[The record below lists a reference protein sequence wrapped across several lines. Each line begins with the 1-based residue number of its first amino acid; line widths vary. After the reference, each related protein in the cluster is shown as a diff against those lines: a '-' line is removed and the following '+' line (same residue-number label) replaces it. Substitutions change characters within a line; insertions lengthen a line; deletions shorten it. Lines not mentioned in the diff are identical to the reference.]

1 MEDNFQI
8 QEKYENY
15 KEKLRNRLSQFS
27 IDVIKLLMQ
36 IPFKRESEVFKTQ
49 LSRSAAAIGANFVEA
64 QATSYKEFIQR
75 MRIAL
80 REANESGY
88 WLNLLKSLAII
99 DPPEVSRLLN
109 ECQEISKILGSI
121 VSTADSRVGR

>member
-1 MEDNFQI
+1 MENNFQV

-36 IPFKRESEVFKTQ
+36 IPFKRELEVFKTQ
-49 LSRSAAAIGANFVEA
+49 LSRSATAIGANFVEA

-121 VSTADSRVGR
+121 VSTADSRVER

>member
-1 MEDNFQI
+1 MEENIYI
-8 QEKYENY
+8 QEKFEKYP
-15 KEKLRNRLSQFS
+15 EKLRNRLSQFS

-36 IPFKRESEVFKTQ
+36 IPFKRELEVFKTQ
-49 LSRSAAAIGANFVEA
+49 LSRSATAIGANFVEA

-80 REANESGY
+80 REANESSY
-88 WLNLLKSLAII
+88 WLNLLKSLEIVNL
-99 DPPEVSRLLN
+99 PEVHRLIN

-121 VSTADSRVGR
+121 VSTADSRVER

>member
-1 MEDNFQI
+1 MEDNFQV

-36 IPFKRESEVFKTQ
+36 IPFKRELEVFKTQ
-49 LSRSAAAIGANFVEA
+49 LSRSATAIGANFVEA

-121 VSTADSRVGR
+121 VSTADSRVER